1 MQKDFCPGGALAVPD
16 ADRIVAPLNRYLA
29 EARGRDMP
37 VYASRDWHPPVTT
50 HFREFG
56 GEWPPHCVQGSEGA
70 QFHADLRLPADAILI
85 AKGDDPAHAG
95 YSAFDGHTEAG
106 TTLLSDLRHRRV
118 SRLYVT
124 GVATDYCVKA
134 TALDALRAG
143 FDVRILN
150 DAIAGIDLHPG
161 DVDRALDELT
171 RAGARI
177 VDRLE
182 T

>member
-1 MQKDFCPGGALAVPD
+1 M
-16 ADRIVAPLNRYLA
+16 
-29 EARGRDMP
+29 
-37 VYASRDWHPPVTT
+37 
-50 HFREFG
+50 
-56 GEWPPHCVQGSEGA
+56 
-70 QFHADLRLPADAILI
+70 
-85 AKGDDPAHAG
+85 
-95 YSAFDGHTEAG
+95 
-106 TTLLSDLRHRRV
+106 TLLSDLRHRHV

-161 DVDRALDELT
+161 DVNRALDELT

-177 VDRLE
+177 VDHLD